1 MNFEAFDKSEIE
13 HYKAEVK
20 ARWGKTKEYQEYE
33 QKSAAQSKEE
43 QKETASQ
50 LLDRFSELGTLRHL
64 PPDAKEVQGKISALQ
79 QFITDNYYVC
89 TDEIL
94 NGLGKMYAGDER
106 FKKNIDSAGGDGTAE
121 FVSQAISLYCSARR
135 PL

>member
-64 PPDAKEVQGKISALQ
+64 PPDAKEVQGKISVINLSKTPWSVFA
-79 QFITDNYYVC
+79 
-89 TDEIL
+89 
-94 NGLGKMYAGDER
+94 
-106 FKKNIDSAGGDGTAE
+106 AGGLNSKFRSTC
-121 FVSQAISLYCSARR
+121 FLFFLQIRR
-135 PL
+135 MLIRK